1 MPSAL
6 RSIAVSTHHRF
17 PYLRV
22 ERLTEYVAVL
32 AREGTR
38 TLIEFPDCP
47 GCQTFAEPG
56 ESVAEVARDAL
67 EGWLYSHLV
76 DGEAPPRP
84 AAEVRGSRTRAI
96 RVSPQLALALQIRW
110 RRQELDLSQSQLG
123 RRLGVTRQQVA
134 TLENPDSNWRIS
146 TLLRVAE
153 ALGLEL
159 DVALVTR
166 GATDA
171 PLKAAR

>member
-1 MPSAL
+1 MRSSL
-6 RSIAVSTHHRF
+6 RGVPATARNRL
-17 PYLRV
+17 PYLEV

-47 GCQTFAEPG
+47 GCQTFAESS

-84 AAEVRGSRTRAI
+84 AAEARGSRTRAI

-110 RRQELDLSQSQLG
+110 RRQDLDLSQSQLG

-171 PLKAAR
+171 PLTAAR